1 MIQKLR
7 DRIADHGSIVTVSNI
22 EMSELVLELQAANE
36 ELRGAVSQGLLEGQR
51 PLLRVLKVEL
61 LGQIKEVGE
70 HVRQLRWLLREIME
84 NEYNEDLAETL
95 RVLRERGG
103 ATFFE
108 HVEAIVSAKLSSR
121 KTDSNS

>member
-1 MIQKLR
+1 M
-7 DRIADHGSIVTVSNI
+7 TVSNI

-70 HVRQLRWLLREIME
+70 HVRQLR
-84 NEYNEDLAETL
+84 YLAETL

>member
-1 MIQKLR
+1 M
-7 DRIADHGSIVTVSNI
+7 TVSNI

-84 NEYNEDLAETL
+84 KENNEEDLAETL

>member
-1 MIQKLR
+1 M
-7 DRIADHGSIVTVSNI
+7 TVSNI

-61 LGQIKEVGE
+61 LSQIKEVGE

-84 NEYNEDLAETL
+84 KENNEDLAETL

-108 HVEAIVSAKLSSR
+108 HVEALVSAKLSSR